1 MMAQYSARRKFIKPN
16 DLIQPYFTAY
26 RESWH
31 QLSRDRFHALDKDE
45 FVFISGQVETNQW
58 AAGVSQRKDSV
69 FTLKGELGYDE
80 LDIDPRLFENKVPN
94 KDCDARTGPGRRY
107 MRYDLGENS
116 FYNPMQDQSIFL
128 NFYKARPRLFGP
140 AKIVAT
146 SEPQSPDGNRDDPNT
161 KTSVSIRALI
171 VSHIAELKTRSGHI
185 VRRPRP

>member
-1 MMAQYSARRKFIKPN
+1 MMTQYSARRNYIKPN
-16 DLIQPYFTAY
+16 DLIQPYFAAY

-45 FVFISGQVETNQW
+45 FVFVSGHVETYQW
-58 AAGVSQRKDSV
+58 AAGVCQRKGSV

-80 LDIDPRLFENKVPN
+80 LDINPRLFENKAPN

-107 MRYDLGENS
+107 MRYDLGEDS
-116 FYNPMQDQSIFL
+116 FYNPIQDQSIFL

-146 SEPQSPDGNRDDPNT
+146 SEPRSLNGNGPNT
-161 KTSVSIRALI
+161 KPGVSILVLI
-171 VSHIAELKTRSGHI
+171 VSHIIKLKTHSGHI
-185 VRRPRP
+185 LHRPCP